1 MKSKPK
7 GAKYRNLTARSGV
20 IYYQRRVNGK
30 RIRFSCEE
38 NGVEPYRGPLL
49 ALVGWGATVAAHS
62 DQNGGYQWQMTSEWR
77 NGNSKIC

>member
-1 MKSKPK
+1 MRSKPK

-49 ALVGWGATVAAHS
+49 ALVGEVWRLREVAL
-62 DQNGGYQWQMTSEWR
+62 GGEVTS
-77 NGNSKIC
+77 GN